1 MNETLKSL
9 LAEIRTS
16 MVALVSLV
24 ILTGAIYPLMVWAV
38 GQTLFQYQ
46 ANGSIITKNEKPVG
60 SVLIAQKFNDPGYFF
75 PRPSSAGTG
84 YDASSSSGSNFGP
97 TSRKLIDQV
106 SARVDSYRGENG
118 LDPEFV
124 IPIDAVTAS
133 GSGLDPDISLENALI
148 QARRVARSRSVDEE
162 KVVGLVKKLS
172 ARPDMW
178 LFGQPRVNVL
188 EINLTMDG
196 MQWH

>member
-16 MVALVSLV
+16 IVALVSLV

-38 GQTLFQYQ
+38 GQTLFQHQ

-60 SVLIAQKFNDPGYFF
+60 SVMIAQKFNDPGYFF

-84 YDASSSSGSNFGP
+84 YDASNSSGSNLGP
-97 TSRKLIDQV
+97 TSRKLMDLV
-106 SARVDSYRGENG
+106 SDRADSYRRENG
-118 LDPEFV
+118 LDPESA

-133 GSGLDPDISLENALI
+133 GSGLDPDISLDNAMI
-148 QARRVARSRSVDEE
+148 QAKRVARSRSVDEE

-172 ARPDMW
+172 IGRDMW
-178 LFGQPRVNVL
+178 LFGQQRVNVL